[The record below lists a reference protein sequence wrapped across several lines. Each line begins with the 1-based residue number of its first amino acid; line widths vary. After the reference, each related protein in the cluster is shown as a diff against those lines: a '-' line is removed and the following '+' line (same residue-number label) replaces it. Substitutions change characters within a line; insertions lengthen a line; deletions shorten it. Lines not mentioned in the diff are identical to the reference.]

1 LRWSKYYAYCE
12 RTFVIF
18 TDLNP
23 GIVIGGAAAAISV
36 FAALAALY
44 LWAVNRARQ
53 KHDKTTEPQDR
64 AVIPWLPWLTPLLLP
79 TFVVLCLGLVAT
91 LWQAYEERSW
101 AEASKVVFTAWAAF
115 CILILWLKI
124 RKSNVPTNRP

>member
-1 LRWSKYYAYCE
+1 MISN
-12 RTFVIF
+12 
-18 TDLNP
+18 LNP

-53 KHDKTTEPQDR
+53 KFDKTVDIEGR
-64 AVIPWLPWLTPLLLP
+64 AVILRLPWLTPLLLP